1 MSLTHALKWSFLSEL
16 ASKAVPPVVFII
28 LARLLTPEDYGVMSS
43 ALMVISFSQIFW
55 DAGMGKAIIQRQ
67 TDIGEAANVGFWI
80 NIGMG
85 CIIATMLYVIA
96 APVAEIFFH
105 DQRVTA
111 VLQVMTIQ
119 VFFGAVSSVHTALL
133 QKEMGFKKLFWVR
146 FATVSLPGLA
156 SIPLAL
162 KGMGYWALVA
172 GTLTG
177 QMAQVIM
184 LWIMSGWRP
193 KFCFNTKL
201 AGELL
206 QFGAWVG
213 ASGLLAWFYLWAD
226 SLIVGMYLGS
236 HDLGLYR
243 TGNQFASMIYSL
255 LFGPVA
261 PVLYSQLSKMN
272 ALNKG
277 LSEIVSHVMRLF
289 IIIAIPVGML
299 VYSIQ
304 NEIELYV
311 FGNQWIGVGS
321 VIGVMSLT
329 HGISYITSL
338 NGEAYRAAGKPKYET
353 LVMALPIPIYLFVYI
368 IIAPYGIDAFLIGR
382 FLVMLIIATGINLW
396 LAKRLFNIK
405 ILDVVTNSIFVL
417 LVSVVFVLYR
427 SYFILFI
434 DAPWVVMLLIV
445 ICGGFTVGLI
455 IYFTQQKEIKSFYL
469 LMEHKYKQRNV

>member
-85 CIIATMLYVIA
+85 CIIATMLYFTATPIA
-96 APVAEIFFH
+96 RIFFH

-184 LWIMSGWRP
+184 LWIMSDWRP
-193 KFCFNTKL
+193 NFNFNTKL

-206 QFGAWVG
+206 KFGAWVG
-213 ASGLLAWFYLWAD
+213 GSGLLAWFYVWAD
-226 SLIVGMYLGS
+226 SLIVGMYLGA
-236 HDLGLYR
+236 HELGLYR
-243 TGNQFASMIYSL
+243 TGNQFSSMIYAFV
-255 LFGPVA
+255 FGPIT
-261 PVLYSQLSKMN
+261 PVLYSHLSRMN
-272 ALNKG
+272 QDKYRLGIAIQKVIKVLTLISIPIALIIYS
-277 LSEIVSHVMRLF
+277 LSEPISVALF
-289 IIIAIPVGML
+289 G
-299 VYSIQ
+299 
-304 NEIELYV
+304 EKWK
-311 FGNQWIGVGS
+311 GIGF
-321 VIGVMSLT
+321 VIGVMGLM
-329 HGISYITSL
+329 HGLSWVVGM
-338 NGEAYRAAGKPKYET
+338 NGEVYRAMGKPFYET
-353 LVMALPIPIYLFVYI
+353 IVTATTLVIYLTVYLLSIREGFNIFVWARFLLAFGALFLHLLVLSKVLSVNIIPVIKHLFLVTIVVI
-368 IIAPYGIDAFLIGR
+368 IIVNGAGLFL
-382 FLVMLIIATGINLW
+382 
-396 LAKRLFNIK
+396 
-405 ILDVVTNSIFVL
+405 NSFVL
-417 LVSVVFVLYR
+417 GSWSKLVIGGVLNLGILGVIVYFVER
-427 SYFILFI
+427 NG
-434 DAPWVVMLLIV
+434 V
-445 ICGGFTVGLI
+445 IRDVIEI
-455 IYFTQQKEIKSFYL
+455 IKNRK
-469 LMEHKYKQRNV
+469 